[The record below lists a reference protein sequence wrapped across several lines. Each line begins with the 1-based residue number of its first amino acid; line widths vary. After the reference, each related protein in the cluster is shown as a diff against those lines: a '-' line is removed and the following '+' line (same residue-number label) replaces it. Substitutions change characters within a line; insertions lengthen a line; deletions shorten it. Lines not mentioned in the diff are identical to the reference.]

1 MRWSRPDIWNAV
13 RECSRR
19 MTIANQIHYKAM
31 IRIMKYCIDTPNR
44 GWTLKPNKI
53 WNGKDKEVEFRI
65 SGESDS
71 NYATCVDTRRS
82 VTGYIVKIED
92 AIVAVRSI
100 MQKIVALSVT
110 EAEIIAMVQCI
121 QEMLYVLKLMES
133 MKLKIRKPMLIYCDN
148 KAAVDLANGWS
159 IGRGTKHID
168 CRLMFIRQLKE
179 NNTIRIQWIPTEN
192 NRSDIYT
199 KNVDQETFD
208 KHVKYICME

>member
-1 MRWSRPDIWNAV
+1 MLCIGHPEDVEESKNEFMKIFKCDDVGEFKEYVGCKITQVEGMIKITQPVLLQSYEDEFKLPNRKFGTPAVIGQVMGQVEPGEEFEPEEQTKYRSGVGKLLHMMRWSRPDIWNAV

-53 WNGKDKEVEFRI
+53 WDGKDKEVEFEI

-82 VTGYIVKIED
+82 VTGYIVKLED

-100 MQKIVALSVT
+100 MQKLS
-110 EAEIIAMVQCI
+110 
-121 QEMLYVLKLMES
+121 
-133 MKLKIRKPMLIYCDN
+133 LI
-148 KAAVDLANGWS
+148 
-159 IGRGTKHID
+159 HI
-168 CRLMFIRQLKE
+168 
-179 NNTIRIQWIPTEN
+179 
-192 NRSDIYT
+192 
-199 KNVDQETFD
+199 
-208 KHVKYICME
+208 